1 MRRHGTGFEP
11 VTGRS
16 TRRQTFWLARPV
28 AVHGGQAKTSK
39 RVFYLDYF
47 GQQRL
52 PLNSTSAE
60 GHPHIATERGKENA
74 YV

>member
-1 MRRHGTGFEP
+1 
-11 VTGRS
+11 
-16 TRRQTFWLARPV
+16 
-28 AVHGGQAKTSK
+28 VHGGQAKTSK